1 MEDLLNAGTHLV
13 VDRYAY
19 SGVAYSAAKG
29 LSRQW
34 CASVDEGLLAPDA
47 VFFLQVNPEAAGG
60 RCGTHIQ
67 MRIFAGLIA
76 ALYMC
81 LERTLLF
88 LIKHYVVCVVP
99 VPWL

>member
-34 CASVDEGLLAPDA
+34 CASVEEGLLAPDA
-47 VFFLQVNPEAAGG
+47 VFFLEVNPEAAGN
-60 RCGTHIQ
+60 RCVSLDSDQYLVT
-67 MRIFAGLIA
+67 
-76 ALYMC
+76 YS
-81 LERTLLF
+81 LESLSLF
-88 LIKHYVVCVVP
+88 KEVSC
-99 VPWL
+99 